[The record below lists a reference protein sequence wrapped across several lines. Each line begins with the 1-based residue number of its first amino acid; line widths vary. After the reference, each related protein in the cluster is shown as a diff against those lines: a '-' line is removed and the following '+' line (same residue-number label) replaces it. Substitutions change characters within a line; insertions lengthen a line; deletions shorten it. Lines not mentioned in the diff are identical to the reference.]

1 MRNSKNRDK
10 HGPVHVTGRKSF
22 AEVRYEVCIYLV
34 TTFWGSFL
42 YGVTFFTY
50 YFVQMTQKGE
60 AVDKM
65 SVWIKSRN
73 PNDHDVLEAIVS
85 F

>member
-1 MRNSKNRDK
+1 MDQFMSLVESRLLKSDMRYVFIWSLLLGFIFYMEL
-10 HGPVHVTGRKSF
+10 H
-22 AEVRYEVCIYLV
+22 
-34 TTFWGSFL
+34 
-42 YGVTFFTY
+42 FTY

-65 SVWIKSRN
+65 SLWIKSRN

-85 F
+85 L